1 LTVVGA
7 LLALQTLGVSAQHIS
22 ETYVLNWN
30 ATLYYTDSSGR
41 FTSRTWTSQDIVRK
55 FLNDR
60 GIAYSSAYTL
70 VYRPDKRDTVVIKI
84 GDPVP
89 PNQTFPP
96 ADYLTFEFTY
106 TDFPNINNT
115 WTLKQACINDEY
127 HSGTVMG
134 SLVGWEYS
142 VKNSS
147 GYRSGYS
154 FSGTFQF
161 ASADATP
168 NGPAGVY
175 SGYFS
180 TGSKVWAPDSP

>member
-1 LTVVGA
+1 MNSKHSIREYWKLALGA
-7 LLALQTLGVSAQHIS
+7 LAALQTFGLSAQHHIS

-41 FTSRTWTSQDIVRK
+41 FASRTWTSQDIVKK
-55 FLNDR
+55 FLSDR

-96 ADYLTFEFTY
+96 ADYLQFQYNY
-106 TDFPNINNT
+106 TDFSNTYGT
-115 WTLKQACINDEY
+115 WTVRQACINDEY
-127 HSGTVMG
+127 HSAVIG

-147 GYRSGYS
+147 GYRSSYS
-154 FSGTFQF
+154 
-161 ASADATP
+161 
-168 NGPAGVY
+168 
-175 SGYFS
+175 
-180 TGSKVWAPDSP
+180 